1 MATLPY
7 PFIDIY
13 KVPIGPQSLIPQWV
27 KVTIVMSRLDHHD
40 WPPVL
45 VGKFVSFLY
54 ENLIDQKQTS
64 LRVLWSDFIRLN

>member
-13 KVPIGPQSLIPQWV
+13 KVPIGPQALIPQWV